1 MSTARRPK
9 SWPLCA
15 LVLAAAAVGC
25 AKGNEATGAAG
36 SGGST
41 GAAGSG
47 GGFNPYAS
55 YAAKALHAQGNKIV
69 DTTGATVRLLGVNRS
84 GSEYM
89 CVPPTSGSYVFDG
102 ATGPSTI
109 AGMKAWHI
117 NTVRLPL
124 TESCWLGINGAL
136 VTAEHYREEVTNYML
151 QLHANGIYV
160 VLDLHW
166 SAPGTTAIRGGSGGN
181 QLVTMAFADHALDF
195 WTSVATTFKD
205 DPMVIFDLFNE
216 PILNASD
223 RMGHTAVSDPWGC
236 WLNGCNLTSGTL
248 ARVAGMQSMLDAV
261 RATGAQQLVVA
272 GGIEWAHN
280 MDGWLAHKPA
290 DPAGNLLAGF
300 HVYQPTLA
308 TVPTQ
313 LLERLAGAGRGAGA
327 GAGRRDGR
335 AGLRARLHR
344 RVHGVGRRQGHVVP
358 GLGVEPAKLQLVPG
372 AGHRLGT
379 ARRPR
384 SARACATT

>member
-1 MSTARRPK
+1 MRTHSIYAGFLVHATVAVLNDVLALYRRGSLPVSLTPLGSRISLFLYWTSLIWVAWGLALAVLALKAWRSWPQRWPRSEPVVRNPSILGVPFMSTARRPK

-195 WTSVATTFKD
+195 WTSVAATFKD

-223 RMGHTAVSDPWGC
+223 RMGH
-236 WLNGCNLTSGTL
+236 
-248 ARVAGMQSMLDAV
+248 
-261 RATGAQQLVVA
+261 
-272 GGIEWAHN
+272 
-280 MDGWLAHKPA
+280 
-290 DPAGNLLAGF
+290 
-300 HVYQPTLA
+300 
-308 TVPTQ
+308 
-313 LLERLAGAGRGAGA
+313 
-327 GAGRRDGR
+327 RR
-335 AGLRARLHR
+335 
-344 RVHGVGRRQGHVVP
+344 
-358 GLGVEPAKLQLVPG
+358 
-372 AGHRLGT
+372 
-379 ARRPR
+379 
-384 SARACATT
+384 